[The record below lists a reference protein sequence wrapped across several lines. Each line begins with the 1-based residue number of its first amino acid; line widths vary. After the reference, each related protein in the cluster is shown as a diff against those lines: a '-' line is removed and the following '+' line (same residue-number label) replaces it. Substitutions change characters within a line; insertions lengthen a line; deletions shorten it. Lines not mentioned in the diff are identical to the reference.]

1 MVLFERGIPHIYEGD
16 LMQEEELL
24 GWLIHQKKHTEIPE
38 VTDEMKDKLIE
49 TFPHVAVI
57 FYDKDDKQDIRVLN
71 EMENI
76 DDDLEREGIIIV
88 RLDNADEAKEYGL
101 DHLPAMVYFENK
113 IPAIYEGDLMNE
125 DEVLEWLVLQK
136 NSATIE
142 EVTDEILSELIETH
156 EYVVVY
162 FTGDC
167 EEGDKC
173 DRILED
179 LENIDDELDEAGI
192 IFVTTEEFD
201 IAKKYG
207 LAPKQLPKLVFFRNK
222 DPLIYEGDLDD
233 EDEVLAWLTDE
244 NTLEIPGKIEEVN
257 MKMLEKILSEND
269 HIVVFFCKFWAS
281 SLILYFFLF
290 INFFTI
296 PNLDPEGDKKSHK
309 ILNELENID
318 DECEEKDID
327 FVKTSD
333 EGIEKEYDL
342 PTLPALAFYRHK
354 FRTIYTGDLMN
365 EDQILKWVLDLIEA
379 TPDVIELVDRRTLQ
393 VLINDIDHLAV
404 LFCELKLKCFW
415 LI

>member
-1 MVLFERGIPHIYEGD
+1 MSFSFFHIFKIFLIEFVSHLDDKDEKKSTKVLAELENIDDECDQNDIAFVKIDDDNEAKEWGIDELPTLVLFERGIPHIFEGD

-57 FYDKDDKQDIRVLN
+57 FCKLHQDADFHETKINNFLLLDDKDDKQDIRVLN

-76 DDDLEREGIIIV
+76 DDDLEREGIIII

-142 EVTDEILSELIETH
+142 EVTDEILEELIEDH

-167 EEGDKC
+167 EEGQKC
-173 DRILED
+173 DKILDD

-192 IFVTTEEFD
+192 IFVTTEELD
-201 IAKKYG
+201 VAKKHG
-207 LAPKQLPKLVFFRNK
+207 IKSLPKLVFFRNK
-222 DPLIYEGDLDD
+222 DPLVYSGDLDD

-257 MKMLEKILSEND
+257 MKMLEKILAEND
-269 HIVVFFCKFWAS
+269 HIVVFFC
-281 SLILYFFLF
+281 
-290 INFFTI
+290 
-296 PNLDPEGDKKSHK
+296 
-309 ILNELENID
+309 
-318 DECEEKDID
+318 
-327 FVKTSD
+327 
-333 EGIEKEYDL
+333 
-342 PTLPALAFYRHK
+342 
-354 FRTIYTGDLMN
+354 
-365 EDQILKWVLDLIEA
+365 
-379 TPDVIELVDRRTLQ
+379 
-393 VLINDIDHLAV
+393 
-404 LFCELKLKCFW
+404 
-415 LI
+415 